1 MTSNSITLNVTP
13 STLDAL
19 RKFYSDRLVPFDNP
33 YIDFAAKEGKIQI
46 TAYLKE
52 HNGTFKVVFMGPG
65 ALDEARIWEPK
76 AEYNEVKEKVKKQ
89 WLVFDEHIGSDE
101 VGTGDFF
108 GPITV
113 VGAYVTKEDIKELK
127 KLGIDDSKRLTD
139 EFILSVGPT
148 LVKKFHYSSLTL
160 DNPKYNALVAE
171 GYNMNSLKAML
182 HNRALFNLQ
191 KQFGKEVPVYVDQFC
206 VPAVYYKYLAQEKN
220 VVRDIHFKT
229 KGESYF
235 PAVALASVIARYSF
249 LLKMDAMG
257 KTVGQKLPYG
267 ASATVDAF
275 CKKLL
280 REISIEAF
288 DSMVKKNFKN
298 YSRIVNP

>member
-1 MTSNSITLNVTP
+1 MTSKSITLNVSQ

-33 YIDFAAKEGKIQI
+33 YIDFAAKEGNIQI

-52 HNGTFKVVFMGPG
+52 HSGTFKVVFMGEG
-65 ALDEARIWEPK
+65 ALDEARIWDK
-76 AEYNEVKEKVKKQ
+76 DAQYNVIKEKVKKQ
-89 WLVFDEHIGSDE
+89 WMVFDEHIGSDE

-113 VGAYVTKEDIKELK
+113 VAAYVTKEDIKELK
-127 KLGIDDSKRLTD
+127 KLGIDDSKRLND
-139 EFILSVGPT
+139 DFILSVGPL

-160 DNPKYNALVAE
+160 DNPKYNALIAQ

-182 HNRALFNLQ
+182 HNRALYNLQ
-191 KQFGKEVPVYVDQFC
+191 KQFGKKVPVYVDQFC
-206 VPAVYYKYLAQEKN
+206 EPGIYYRYLAKEKN

-249 LLKMDAMG
+249 LLKMETLG
-257 KTVGQKLPYG
+257 KQVGQKLPFG

-280 REISIEAF
+280 REVSIETF
-288 DSMVKKNFKN
+288 DSIVKKNFKN
-298 YSRIVNP
+298 YSRLIV